1 MKRPVIIT
9 AAAVGMLVFQG
20 CGSLKVDSNTISL
33 QKNGR
38 ITEAIVEDFSQ
49 DYYDEEELRSY
60 IDSQVD
66 AFSAEDGRG
75 QVKTSGYKVEDGK
88 VHLNVRYED
97 ADTYGAFNGVE
108 IFCGTV
114 VQAQAEGYKFDTDF
128 VTVEDGKANGTA
140 DTQTVLGDDELKALI
155 VRENTDII
163 VPGTIQ
169 YVSAEGTQ
177 VTAKDTV
184 TMEKKSDTSV
194 APLVYVIY
202 I

>member
-1 MKRPVIIT
+1 MKKPVIIT
-9 AAAVGMLVFQG
+9 AMAVGMLAFSG
-20 CGSLKVDSNTISL
+20 CGSLDVENNTISL

-49 DYYDEEELRSY
+49 DYYDEDELKSY
-60 IDSQVD
+60 IDSEVE
-66 AFSAEDGRG
+66 AFMADEENG

-97 ADTYGAFNGVE
+97 ADTYGEFNGVE
-108 IFCGTV
+108 IFSGTV
-114 VQAQAEGYKFDTDF
+114 VQAQAQGYKFDTDF
-128 VTVEDGKANGTA
+128 VTVDEGKTTGTA
-140 DTQTVLGDDELKALI
+140 DTQKVLGDDELKVLI

-169 YVSAEGTQ
+169 YVSAENTE

-184 TMEKKSDTSV
+184 AMEKKNDTSV

-202 I
+202 K